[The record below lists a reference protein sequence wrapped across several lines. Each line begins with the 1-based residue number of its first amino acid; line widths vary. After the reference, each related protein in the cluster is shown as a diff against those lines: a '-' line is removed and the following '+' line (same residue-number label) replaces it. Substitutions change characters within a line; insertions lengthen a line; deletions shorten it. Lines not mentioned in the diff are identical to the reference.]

1 MLKRKATDFSL
12 VLGYILHSHI
22 ILSSAC
28 EIADTWYY
36 HANLFNY
43 LLEQPNVSVILTKY
57 IKYLYLT

>member
-1 MLKRKATDFSL
+1 MLKLKATDFSL

-28 EIADTWYY
+28 EIVDTWYY

-43 LLEQPNVSVILTKY
+43 FIEHLSNSC
-57 IKYLYLT
+57 